1 MKSSLIKYRLHLQ
14 SAAAAAAVSLMA
26 ALPVEA
32 HHSFAAEFDGNRPV
46 RLVGTITKIE
56 WTNPHTYFYVD
67 VVDSKGQIHNWAC
80 EAGNPGALT
89 RRGWKKSDIR
99 FGDKLIVD
107 GYLAKDGSRLIDAR
121 RVVLP
126 DGRTV
131 YGGSAG
137 DGGPGD
143 GGPDTAAPAPAQS
156 DGPK

>member
-1 MKSSLIKYRLHLQ
+1 MKSSLTNYRLHLQ
-14 SAAAAAAVSLMA
+14 SAAAAAALSLLV
-26 ALPVEA
+26 ALPAQA
-32 HHSFAAEFDGNRPV
+32 HHSFAAEFDGSKPV

-67 VVDSKGQIHNWAC
+67 VVDSKGTVHNWAC

-89 RRGWKKSDIR
+89 RRGWKKSDIK

-107 GYLAKDGSRLIDAR
+107 GYLAKDGSRLMDAR
-121 RVVLP
+121 RVTLP

-143 GGPDTAAPAPAQS
+143 NGSDAATGAAASGGP
-156 DGPK
+156 K

>member
-67 VVDSKGQIHNWAC
+67 VTDSKGQVHNWAC

-89 RRGWKKSDIR
+89 RRGWKKGDIR

-121 RVVLP
+121 RVILP

-143 GGPDTAAPAPAQS
+143 SGGDGAASAPAQPGS
-156 DGPK
+156 SK

>member
-1 MKSSLIKYRLHLQ
+1 MKSSLTRYRLHLQ
-14 SAAAAAAVSLMA
+14 SAAAAAAMSLLV
-26 ALPVEA
+26 ALPAGA
-32 HHSFAAEFDGNRPV
+32 HHSFAAEFDGNKPV

-67 VVDSKGQIHNWAC
+67 VVDSKGTVHNWAC

-121 RVVLP
+121 RVTLP

-143 GGPDTAAPAPAQS
+143 
-156 DGPK
+156 DGSNGATPPGSSK